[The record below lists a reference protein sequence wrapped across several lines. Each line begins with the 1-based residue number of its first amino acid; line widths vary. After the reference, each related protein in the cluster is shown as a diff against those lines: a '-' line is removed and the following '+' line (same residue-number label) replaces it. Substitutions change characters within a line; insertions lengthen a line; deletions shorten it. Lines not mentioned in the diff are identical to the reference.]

1 MKNMKTISEYE
12 ILNMAR
18 YTLLDRW
25 LRELDLKDKAQAEG
39 TNDTIAKIKAQR
51 YREQL
56 DEIEGRMKEIEEMA

>member
-39 TNDTIAKIKAQR
+39 TNDTIAEIKAQR

>member
-39 TNDTIAKIKAQR
+39 TNDTIAEIKAQR

-56 DEIEGRMKEIEEMA
+56 DEIEGRIKEIEKMA

>member
-25 LRELDLKDKAQAEG
+25 LRELELQDKAKAEG
-39 TNDTIAKIKAQR
+39 TKNTIAKIKAQR

-56 DEIEGRMKEIEEMA
+56 DEIEGRMKEIEETA

>member
-25 LRELDLKDKAQAEG
+25 LKELDLKGKAQTEG
-39 TNDTIAKIKAQR
+39 TKDTIAEIKAQR

-56 DEIEGRMKEIEEMA
+56 DEIEGRMKEIEKMA